1 MSKIIGIDV
10 GTKKV
15 GIAIS
20 NEDQTLAFPV
30 DVIDFSVV
38 RKFIK
43 DLAEK
48 ESVQRIVVGESTRL
62 DMTDNPVM
70 EHIRAFAGKLEKDGL
85 EVVYENEFMTS
96 MQASRIQGYNKKQ
109 DASAAAI
116 ILQSY
121 LDKQKTIDN

>member
-1 MSKIIGIDV
+1 MSKIIGLDV

-20 NEDQTLAFPV
+20 NEDKTLAFPV

-43 DLAEK
+43 DLSEK
-48 ESVQRIVVGESTRL
+48 ESISLVVVGESTRL

-70 EHIRAFAGKLEKDGL
+70 EHIRAFVTKLEQDGL

-121 LDKQKTIDN
+121 IDKQNK